1 MEKVLDIAQGRVW
14 SGVRAVELGLVD
26 SNGGL
31 REAIALAADKANIS
45 DSFHVEEVLEDMD
58 PFMTLM
64 QQLNSGA
71 ISILLDKDTR
81 EAVSLYKSMKEAMVR
96 EGVQAYCPY
105 TLNID

>member
-31 REAIALAADKANIS
+31 REAISLAASKADIS
-45 DSFHVEEVLEDMD
+45 DNFHVEEVLEDMD
-58 PFMTLM
+58 PMMMLM

-71 ISILLDKDTR
+71 ISILLDKDSR
-81 EAVSLYKSMKEAMVR
+81 EAISFYKEIKGAMLR

-105 TLNID
+105 TLNIN